1 MPKENEGKKKLIS
14 IRVTES
20 QYRELKKI
28 AEEQGVPIST
38 VIMDNRLNRNPSARS
53 MTKSSVA
60 CIKNIS
66 EGVRELR
73 DDYNRIQ
80 RYRSEE
86 AFNYAADQITYIEE
100 EIKKLWQ
107 SLR

>member
-1 MPKENEGKKKLIS
+1 MPKENEGKKKSIS

-38 VIMDNRLNRNPSARS
+38 VIMDNRINRNPPARS

-73 DDYNRIQ
+73 DDYKRIQ

-86 AFNYAADQITYIEE
+86 AFNYAVDQITYIEE